1 MVSALEKRSAV
12 RTKALLGTVPA
23 TFGEMQFLADLYVDS
38 NFFTGT
44 MLSFSLMKICF
55 HVPTIAVRVLV
66 TNTTY

>member
-1 MVSALEKRSAV
+1 
-12 RTKALLGTVPA
+12 
-23 TFGEMQFLADLYVDS
+23 LYVDS

-44 MLSFSLMKICF
+44 MLWFSLMKICF